1 MKENDENYT
10 IDWLIAMKA
19 HPYIYGTRKSDLY
32 LCEKLLTATAY
43 LESLLSKGDEFVLK
57 CCHMNKFTRR

>member
-1 MKENDENYT
+1 
-10 IDWLIAMKA
+10 MKA